1 MVISNLKAVLPY
13 NVKKVWDVV
22 TDIGNYKWRSDIDK
36 IEIIDKDKFVEYTKN
51 NYKTDFYVKEK
62 IQYKCWKFEM
72 ENDNLS
78 GQWVGLFIENEDKTI
93 IEFTENIVRKKP
105 VLKILLKLYLKKQ
118 QKLYLRDLKKEL
130 RKRE

>member
-62 IQYKCWKFEM
+62 IQYKC
-72 ENDNLS
+72 
-78 GQWVGLFIENEDKTI
+78 
-93 IEFTENIVRKKP
+93 
-105 VLKILLKLYLKKQ
+105 
-118 QKLYLRDLKKEL
+118 
-130 RKRE
+130 

>member
-62 IQYKCWKFEM
+62 IQYKCWKLEM

-78 GQWVGLFIENEDKTI
+78 GQWVGLFIEKEDKTI
-93 IEFTENIVRKKP
+93 IDFTENIVRKKP

>member
-78 GQWVGLFIENEDKTI
+78 GQWVGLFIEKEDKTI
-93 IEFTENIVRKKP
+93 IDFTENIVRKKP

>member
-1 MVISNLKAVLPY
+1 
-13 NVKKVWDVV
+13 
-22 TDIGNYKWRSDIDK
+22 
-36 IEIIDKDKFVEYTKN
+36 
-51 NYKTDFYVKEK
+51 
-62 IQYKCWKFEM
+62 M

-78 GQWVGLFIENEDKTI
+78 GQWVGLFIEKEDKTI
-93 IEFTENIVRKKP
+93 IDFTENIVRKKP